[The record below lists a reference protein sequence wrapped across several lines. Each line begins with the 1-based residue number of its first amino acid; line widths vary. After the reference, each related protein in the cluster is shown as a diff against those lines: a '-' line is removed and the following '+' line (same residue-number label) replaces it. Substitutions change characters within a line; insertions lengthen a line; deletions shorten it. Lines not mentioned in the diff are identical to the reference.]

1 MRFEIGSNTE
11 IKSLKYFVELEI
23 LKLLNIL
30 VLHGPN
36 LNLLGQREPGVYGSA
51 TLNDINQLLEQEA
64 LALQVKVSIQQSNH
78 EGVLVDAIHS
88 MLGQYQGLLINAG
101 AYTHTSVAIRDAIA
115 AVNLPAVEVHLSNIY
130 RREDFRHHSFI
141 APVAIGQISGFG
153 SDSYRLGLQALV
165 SHLNR
170 N

>member
-1 MRFEIGSNTE
+1 
-11 IKSLKYFVELEI
+11 
-23 LKLLNIL
+23 LLNIL

-36 LNLLGQREPGVYGSA
+36 LNLLGKREPGVYGSM
-51 TLNDINQLLEQEA
+51 TLNEIDKLLEQEA
-64 LALQVKVSIQQSNH
+64 RSLQVKVSIQQSNH
-78 EGVLVDAIHS
+78 EGVLVDAIHA
-88 MLGQYQGLLINAG
+88 MLGQHQGLLINAG

-130 RREDFRHHSFI
+130 RREEFRHHSFI

-153 SDSYRLGLQALV
+153 SESYRLGLQALV
-165 SHLNR
+165 NYLNK